1 MKMKVP
7 YNIRKSLARVLP
19 FAMLMGVPVMNS
31 CEKEPGR
38 TVTIDWDWEHF
49 PRSDTV
55 KLCAKQK
62 DVDSIILNLRDYPSY
77 TWSPWSFHNAC
88 DALEKVFN
96 IAPNKTRGHGTIF
109 VGSEGGAQMS
119 STEPGQGISGMGL
132 LDSIRCTS
140 WGFKVTSEPLR

>member
-19 FAMLMGVPVMNS
+19 FAMLMGVPAMNS

-55 KLCAKQK
+55 TLCAKQK
-62 DVDSIILNLRDYPSY
+62 DVDSIILNLRDYN
-77 TWSPWSFHNAC
+77 TTAWSPWGFNNSCNV
-88 DALEKVFN
+88 LEKVFN
-96 IAPNKTRGHGTIF
+96 IAPDKIRGRGTII
-109 VGSEGGAQMS
+109 VGHEGGAQMS
-119 STEPGQGISGMGL
+119 STEPGQGLCGMAL
-132 LDSIRCTS
+132 SDSIRLTG
-140 WGFKVTSEPLR
+140 WGFRVMTEQVR